1 MLSDVTAALA
11 VTGIARGISPRAAV
25 IATAIKIL
33 FIVPPGGA
41 CLAAREPLAF
51 CELWKRQ
58 PSWSVPPPVNGLEE
72 FLSGGRVISWLAVTG
87 YPGGWPADLPGVFRA
102 W

>member
-1 MLSDVTAALA
+1 M
-11 VTGIARGISPRAAV
+11 PK
-25 IATAIKIL
+25 AI
-33 FIVPPGGA
+33 
-41 CLAAREPLAF
+41 
-51 CELWKRQ
+51 
-58 PSWSVPPPVNGLEE
+58 VNGLEE

>member
-1 MLSDVTAALA
+1 MPAGPLVA
-11 VTGIARGISPRAAV
+11 VE
-25 IATAIKIL
+25 
-33 FIVPPGGA
+33 VPG
-41 CLAAREPLAF
+41 
-51 CELWKRQ
+51 
-58 PSWSVPPPVNGLEE
+58 VPVLPFVNGLEE